1 MAKSKGWRPL
11 TPEEEQGII
20 RRYAAGELLTALS
33 EEYHRD
39 KGTLRKLLTAAGI
52 TLRPRGY
59 PKGTVWHPEWRK
71 AHRESTQTPEF
82 AEKARKATLK
92 ALSLNRES
100 PAFSTAIE
108 RRMHDALM
116 KTGVGF
122 STQSL
127 LLDRFLVDIEIHQA
141 SIVIEADGATH
152 TLPLQK
158 AKDAERDKALT
169 AAGYR
174 VFRFTGSEI
183 NTDAAACV
191 QRVID
196 ACGLTPDE
204 EPVYEIRT
212 AFRGPQHPR
221 WKGGKREFTCEICGT
236 KFLAQ
241 PAHRSGDHIYCS
253 RQCAGTGKRGRKFSP
268 ETRQRMSESAKRARQ
283 ARKNQTKIESDLTR
297 DREKPAEMSGSA
309 TLF

>member
-1 MAKSKGWRPL
+1 MAKSKGWRPV
-11 TPEEEQGII
+11 TPEEEQEII

-33 EEYHRD
+33 EEYRRD

-59 PKGTVWHPEWRK
+59 PKGTVWHAEWRE
-71 AHRESTQTPEF
+71 AHRQSTQTPEF

-116 KTGVGF
+116 KAGIGF

-127 LLDRFLVDIEIHQA
+127 LLDRFLVDIEVHQA

-158 AKDAERDKALT
+158 AKDAERDGALT

-183 NTDAAACV
+183 NTDAVACV

-221 WKGGKREFTCEICGT
+221 WKGGEREFTCERCGDP
-236 KFLAQ
+236 FMAQ
-241 PAHRSGDHIYCS
+241 PTHRKGPHIYCG
-253 RQCAGTGKRGRKFSP
+253 RTCAGLAKRGQPLSAEHRANIAAG
-268 ETRQRMSESAKRARQ
+268 MSRR
-283 ARKNQTKIESDLTR
+283 
-297 DREKPAEMSGSA
+297 
-309 TLF
+309 